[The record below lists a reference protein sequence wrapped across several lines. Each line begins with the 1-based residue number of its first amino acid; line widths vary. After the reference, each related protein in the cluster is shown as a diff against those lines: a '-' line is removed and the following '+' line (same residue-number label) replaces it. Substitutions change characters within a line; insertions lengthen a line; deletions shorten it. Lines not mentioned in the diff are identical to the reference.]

1 MNRRAKS
8 IVPWA
13 WALLAIHGS
22 LQISSADE
30 PVTTARKHEAERR
43 ELQRHRV
50 LYNGDCDFLFA
61 DDFYIGSPDA
71 KITVE
76 PIHRFINLLAESGV
90 DTYVCNANA
99 QLPYYPSRRTPNH
112 LTGYK
117 RNDREFVRGNIRLD
131 WDKERAEETLK
142 EELIC
147 LNRFLDLEEAGVNWV
162 EEVSRACRRRGIS
175 PWLSVRM
182 NDMHGQYN
190 WDGSYL
196 NCALQRDPRF
206 RLSGRQPNPNDPINT
221 KDQSLNFSHQE
232 VRDYLLLMIRELV
245 EDYEFEGL
253 ELDWLR
259 TPYCLDAPVSPEQ
272 IEMITQWHGEIRAL
286 CEAKAA
292 RTGKPYPLGLRVPV
306 QLEKLRAIG
315 LDVPAM
321 AKRGI
326 VDFVNVSNIWQ
337 ATWDV
342 PYDELRRELGPN
354 VKIYGVTEAAA
365 NWMNVIEPATGKKG
379 YRFHSSSAE
388 LLRGNAAGKLV
399 LGVDGIETYNFFA
412 ADARIFN
419 PYGYKHQAQYA
430 ALKNIADLESLRGL
444 PKQYALQS
452 DRAGWRLQYWEW
464 AQQLPAA
471 IEPTTSKSFRLSMC
485 REPVDAGLEL
495 VVQLIVERTDVA
507 PDLGVAFNGGYPV
520 YGGRET
526 DKLIFPAGNFTHHL
540 PEHRAIEYRLKITD
554 IQEGWNIV
562 QIYNGSRKYATPDER
577 RDNTVR
583 LVGFDLGIV
592 KTSAP

>member
-1 MNRRAKS
+1 MNRRARL
-8 IVPWA
+8 IVLWA
-13 WALLAIHGS
+13 AALLTTHGS
-22 LQISSADE
+22 GQNSSGDE
-30 PVTTARKHEAERR
+30 PAPDRRKNDAALR
-43 ELQRHRV
+43 ELRRHRV
-50 LYNGDCDFLFA
+50 LYNGDCDFLIA
-61 DDFYIGSPDA
+61 DDFYIGAPDA
-71 KITVE
+71 KFTKE
-76 PIHRFINLLAESGV
+76 PIHRFIDLLADSGV
-90 DTYVCNANA
+90 DTYLCNANA

-117 RNDREFVRGNIRLD
+117 RDDWDFVRGNIRLD
-131 WDKERAEETLK
+131 WDKQRAEETLR

-206 RLSGRQPNPNDPINT
+206 RLSGRQPNPQDPINP
-221 KDQSLNFSHQE
+221 KDQSLNFAHQE
-232 VRDYLLLMIRELV
+232 VRDYLLLMTRELV
-245 EDYEFEGL
+245 EDYDFEGL

-259 TPYCLDAPVSPEQ
+259 TPYCLDAPASPEQ
-272 IEMITQWHGEIRAL
+272 IEMMTQWHGEIRSL

-292 RTGKPYPLGLRVPV
+292 RTGKPYPLGLRVPI
-306 QLEKLRAIG
+306 QLERLRAVGI
-315 LDVPAM
+315 DVPTLV
-321 AKRGI
+321 KRGI

-337 ATWDV
+337 STWDV
-342 PYDELRRELGPN
+342 PYDELRRELGPD

-365 NWMNVIEPATGKKG
+365 NWMNVIEPGTGKKG

-419 PYGYKHQAQYA
+419 PFGYEHQAQYP
-430 ALKNIADLESLRGL
+430 ALKTLADLESLRGL
-444 PKQYALQS
+444 PKQYTLQF
-452 DRAGWRLQYWEW
+452 DRSGWRIQNWEW
-464 AQQLPAA
+464 AQQLPAN

-485 REPVDAGLEL
+485 REPTDAGLEL
-495 VVQLIVERTDVA
+495 VVQVIVDRTDVV
-507 PDLGVAFNGGYPV
+507 PELGVSFNGGYPV
-520 YGGRET
+520 YDCRET
-526 DKLIFPAGNFTHHL
+526 DQLIYPAGNFTHHL
-540 PEHRAIEYRLKITD
+540 PEHRAVEFRLPAAD
-554 IQEGWNIV
+554 IREGWNIV
-562 QIYNGSRKYATPDER
+562 QIYNGSHQYATPQER
-577 RDNTVR
+577 RDNTMRV
-583 LVGFDLGIV
+583 VGLDLGIV
-592 KTSAP
+592 KSPVP